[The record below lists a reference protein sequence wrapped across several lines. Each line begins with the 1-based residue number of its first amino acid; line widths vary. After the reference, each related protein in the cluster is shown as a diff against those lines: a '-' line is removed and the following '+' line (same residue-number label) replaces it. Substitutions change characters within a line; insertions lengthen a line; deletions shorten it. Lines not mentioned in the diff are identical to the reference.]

1 MKKSI
6 LLSIILVCLATNV
19 CAQSRIYVTFT
30 STNFETKGVWNYT
43 GTKAEKYRD
52 PLQIFTF
59 FDRAGGN
66 YEQCYFYRFVYQNL
80 VENASRPFFY
90 EKQSFLDIK
99 NIVDWDL
106 VASKSEAK
114 KNMTTFY
121 HMMKSILLIEKKQSI
136 LPSRFIP

>member
-1 MKKSI
+1 M
-6 LLSIILVCLATNV
+6 L
-19 CAQSRIYVTFT
+19 
-30 STNFETKGVWNYT
+30 
-43 GTKAEKYRD
+43 
-52 PLQIFTF
+52 
-59 FDRAGGN
+59 
-66 YEQCYFYRFVYQNL
+66 FYRFVYQNL

-121 HMMKSILLIEKKQSI
+121 YMMKSILLIEKKQSI